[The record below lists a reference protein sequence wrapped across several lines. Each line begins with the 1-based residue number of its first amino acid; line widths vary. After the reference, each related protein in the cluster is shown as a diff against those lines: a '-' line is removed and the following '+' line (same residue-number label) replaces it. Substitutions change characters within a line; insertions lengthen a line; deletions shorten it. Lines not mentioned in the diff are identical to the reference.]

1 MRKIASEQTQEYK
14 NSDLCI
20 AKEYDFKDKDIDIST
35 AKISGRY
42 PENGY
47 CVNTEVKEM
56 IFVLAGGGER
66 LYTEKEIVTFKQG
79 DAILIEKNEKYFWD
93 AKAEVVMACSPTWT
107 PEQHKMVK

>member
-56 IFVLAGGGER
+56 IFVLAGGGAVHW
-66 LYTEKEIVTFKQG
+66 KGNCHI
-79 DAILIEKNEKYFWD
+79 
-93 AKAEVVMACSPTWT
+93 
-107 PEQHKMVK
+107 

>member
-56 IFVLAGGGER
+56 IFILAGGGDCALKR
-66 LYTEKEIVTFKQG
+66 KLSH
-79 DAILIEKNEKYFWD
+79 LN
-93 AKAEVVMACSPTWT
+93 KAM
-107 PEQHKMVK
+107 QF

>member
-14 NSDLCI
+14 NSDLRI

-56 IFVLAGGGER
+56 IFILAGGAVHWKKK
-66 LYTEKEIVTFKQG
+66 LSH
-79 DAILIEKNEKYFWD
+79 LN
-93 AKAEVVMACSPTWT
+93 KAM
-107 PEQHKMVK
+107 QF

>member
-56 IFVLAGGGER
+56 IFILAGGCALKR
-66 LYTEKEIVTFKQG
+66 KLSH
-79 DAILIEKNEKYFWD
+79 LN
-93 AKAEVVMACSPTWT
+93 KAM
-107 PEQHKMVK
+107 QF